1 MMLIPGSRFTLTDDW
16 TTIVGTDK
24 LSNKFINTF
33 SKYDILK
40 INELAGKLNG
50 YGTGIAINFCKDTI
64 FEITNYVIDGG
75 FSHVILKVLWTPLK
89 PRQNTTYYTI
99 TVAIANFN
107 PIVKIVKNNAVPS
120 EDIFNIQPGEV
131 LSTSELWAYV
141 GRNVFVEQKDG
152 TNTPA
157 LLTVNKVY
165 HYLKNE
171 VIIINS
177 VVVSCPSFVA
187 TIEFDKDENSLIQ
200 DVLFS
205 NFQKIGK
212 HLLTIRKPKL

>member
-1 MMLIPGSRFTLTDDW
+1 MEGYDTLKKLKQFLSPRYFGFLGLVLILIIFTT
-16 TTIVGTDK
+16 
-24 LSNKFINTF
+24 
-33 SKYDILK
+33 
-40 INELAGKLNG
+40 A
-50 YGTGIAINFCKDTI
+50 CKDKELT
-64 FEITNYVIDGG
+64 EKSNGSSTN
-75 FSHVILKVLWTPLK
+75 
-89 PRQNTTYYTI
+89 
-99 TVAIANFN
+99 IANFN